1 MSGTP
6 KIKVASTWYF
16 CSEWLPSII
25 VIIIVMNFIIIITII
40 IIIIIIIIVITI
52 IIKATDGVSINIDD
66 V

>member
-25 VIIIVMNFIIIITII
+25 VIIIIMNFIIIITII
-40 IIIIIIIIVITI
+40 IIIIVIAI

>member
-25 VIIIVMNFIIIITII
+25 VIIIIMNFIIIITM
-40 IIIIIIIIVITI
+40 IIIIIIVITI

>member
-25 VIIIVMNFIIIITII
+25 VIIIIMNFIIIIT
-40 IIIIIIIIVITI
+40 IIIIIVITI